1 MSNKCTVY
9 ICDINYDARSLY
21 KVLNSYKTTPAQAQI
36 AQDEY
41 DSLRS
46 NLAIQIDGLSKW
58 NTHKRVLS
66 DWTLPYMIK
75 DEIKRM
81 TGWNVISFD
90 ISAIDVN
97 GNMKEYDQDLTFKFR
112 VGTNNYMKDDNTTDD
127 EEVDNPDVESIED

>member
-1 MSNKCTVY
+1 MSNKCIVY

-21 KVLNSYKTTPAQAQI
+21 KVLNSYKTTQAQAAI

-41 DSLRS
+41 DGLRS
-46 NLAIQIDGLSKW
+46 NLAIQIDGISKW
-58 NTHKRVLS
+58 TNHKRVLS

-75 DEIKRM
+75 DEIKRL

-97 GNMKEYDQDLTFKFR
+97 GNIKEYTQDLTFKFR

>member
-41 DSLRS
+41 DNLRS

-97 GNMKEYDQDLTFKFR
+97 GTTKEYTQDLTFKFR

>member
-1 MSNKCTVY
+1 MSNKCIVY

-21 KVLNSYKTTPAQAQI
+21 KVLSSYKTTPAQAQI

-41 DSLRS
+41 DSLKS

-90 ISAIDVN
+90 ISAVDVN
-97 GNMKEYDQDLTFKFR
+97 GNIKEYDQDLTFKFR